1 MSNIKKIL
9 PNLIDSGDLTIVGD
23 FEVSGTI
30 FQSGS
35 VFEGG
40 GTQDLTASGFIT
52 TGDTGNFADTSSLES
67 FSQGLKVLDN
77 FRKI

>member
-40 GTQDLTASGFIT
+40 GGV
-52 TGDTGNFADTSSLES
+52 G
-67 FSQGLKVLDN
+67 
-77 FRKI
+77 